1 VVAGGNTAAPASG
14 CVAADPRSW
23 IVVTV
28 VEPKLLTTE
37 VLDPSSVVVAS
48 VSVSAAAVAGFFD
61 FDWKVCGSS

>member
-1 VVAGGNTAAPASG
+1 
-14 CVAADPRSW
+14 
-23 IVVTV
+23 VVTV

-48 VSVSAAAVAGFFD
+48 VSVSAAAAVAGFFD